1 MRVAL
6 IACCLLIAAPLHAA
20 HPLITEDTGTLGGGR
35 WQLELYGEAGEARGT
50 GARMEQDDAVLG
62 YGLAPNLDVQAG
74 VPWRRERASGMGDIT
89 FDLKWRFLERGAF
102 SLGLKP
108 GVSLPT
114 GDERKGLGA
123 GRVGWGSLLIA
134 SYEPGPVAL
143 HAHAGY
149 KRHRNTIGERQSLTH
164 FSIAAAVQAAPGFK
178 VVADVARNSN
188 PDPAQTRPQRYLVF
202 GVIWS
207 VTRDFDL
214 DLGFKKGFG
223 SAALDEALLL
233 GLAVRW

>member
-6 IACCLLIAAPLHAA
+6 VACWLFAAPLYAA
-20 HPLITEDTGTLGGGR
+20 HPLMTEDTGTLGEGR
-35 WQLELYGEAGEARGT
+35 WQLELFGKAGEARGT
-50 GARMEQDDAVLG
+50 AARMDQDDAVLG

-74 VPWRRERASGMGDIT
+74 VPWIRERASGMGDIT

-143 HAHAGY
+143 HAHVGY
-149 KRHRNTIGERQSLTH
+149 KRHRNTIGERVSLTH
-164 FSIAAAVQAAPGFK
+164 ISAAATVQAAPGLK
-178 VVADVARNSN
+178 VVADVASNSN
-188 PDPAQTRPQRYLVF
+188 PDPAQTRVERYLVF
-202 GVIWS
+202 GVIWA

-214 DLGFKKGFG
+214 DIGFKKGFS

-233 GLAVRW
+233 GLAARW

>member
-6 IACCLLIAAPLHAA
+6 IACCLFATQLHAA
-20 HPLITEDTGTLGGGR
+20 HPLITEDTGTLGDGR

-50 GARMEQDDAVLG
+50 DARMDRDDAVLG
-62 YGLAPNLDVQAG
+62 YGLAPDLDVQAG
-74 VPWRRERASGMGDIT
+74 VPWMRERSSGMGDIT

-149 KRHRNTIGERQSLTH
+149 KRNRNSIGERESLTH
-164 FSIAAAVQAAPGFK
+164 ISIAAAVQAAPGFK
-178 VVADVARNSN
+178 VVADVASNSN
-188 PDPAQTRPQRYLVF
+188 PDPAQTRPERYLIF

-214 DLGFKKGFG
+214 DFGFKKEFG

-233 GLAVRW
+233 GLSARW

>member
-6 IACCLLIAAPLHAA
+6 IACCLFAAPLHAA

-35 WQLELYGEAGEARGT
+35 WQLELYGEAGEARAT
-50 GARMEQDDAVLG
+50 GARMDQDDAVLG

-74 VPWRRERASGMGDIT
+74 VPWMRERASGMGDVT

-134 SYEPGPVAL
+134 SYEPGPIAL

-164 FSIAAAVQAAPGFK
+164 VSIAAAVQAAPGFK
-178 VVADVARNSN
+178 VVADVARTSN
-188 PDPAQTRPQRYLVF
+188 PDPAQARPEGYLVF

-214 DLGFKKGFG
+214 DFGFKKGSG

-233 GLAVRW
+233 GLAARW

>member
-6 IACCLLIAAPLHAA
+6 IACWLLIAAPLYAA
-20 HPLITEDTGTLGGGR
+20 HPLITEDTSTLGDGR
-35 WQLELYGEAGEARGT
+35 WQLELYGEAGDARG
-50 GARMEQDDAVLG
+50 GARMDRDDAVLG
-62 YGLAPNLDVQAG
+62 YGLAPDLDVQAG
-74 VPWRRERASGMGDIT
+74 VPWIRERASGMGDIT
-89 FDLKWRFLERGAF
+89 LDLKWRFLERGAF

-149 KRHRNTIGERQSLTH
+149 KRNRNTIGERESLTH
-164 FSIAAAVQAAPGFK
+164 LSIAAAVRAAPGFK
-178 VVADVARNSN
+178 VVADVASNSN
-188 PDPAQTRPQRYLVF
+188 PDPAQTRPERYLIF

-214 DLGFKKGFG
+214 DFGFKKGFG

-233 GLAVRW
+233 GLAARW